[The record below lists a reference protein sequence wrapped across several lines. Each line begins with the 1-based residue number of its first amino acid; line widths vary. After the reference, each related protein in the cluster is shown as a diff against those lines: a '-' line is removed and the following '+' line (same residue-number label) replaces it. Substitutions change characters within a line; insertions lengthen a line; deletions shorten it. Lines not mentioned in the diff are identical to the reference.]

1 MTDAPVR
8 ILIVD
13 DSALYRLAIRH
24 SLEDLPGVMIVGVA
38 KDGADA
44 LQQIEECDPDLL
56 TLDVRMPDTGGIEVL
71 QEINRRRLRPKAIMV
86 SSLTAH
92 GAQATTEALL
102 EGAFD
107 FILKPSSTD
116 STENRRLLT
125 DALAEKIT
133 AFRQTSRD
141 IGAMEPG
148 AVSVPVLG
156 TTAQPS
162 KVVSCQAVVVGVS
175 TGGPAALKQV
185 LPALPADL
193 PVPVLVVQHMPA
205 QYTRALAGRLD
216 KLCQLNVVEAASGS
230 EVKPGSVLVAPGG
243 RQMKLRPRDGR
254 VFAQITDDAPENGC
268 RPAVDYLLRS
278 VVSVFG
284 GDVLSVVMTG
294 MGRDG
299 LLGCQLLK
307 EQGGVVFTQHPRG
320 CVVFGMP
327 KAVMDGGLADRVLP
341 LGRIAPAIV
350 SHVER
355 SVGHNKSH
363 GTTGR
368 VGSHGRN

>member
-1 MTDAPVR
+1 VTDAPVR

-24 SLEDLPGVMIVGVA
+24 SLQDLPGVIIVGVA
-38 KDGADA
+38 KDGVDA
-44 LQQIEECDPDLL
+44 LQKIEEFAPDLL
-56 TLDVRMPDTGGIEVL
+56 TLDVQMPDIDGIGVL
-71 QEINRRRLRPKAIMV
+71 REIKRRRLRTKAIMV

-92 GAQATTEALL
+92 GAKATMDALL

-107 FILKPSSTD
+107 FILKPSSAE
-116 STENRRLLT
+116 SGENGRLLK
-125 DALAEKIT
+125 DALAERIA

-141 IGAMEPG
+141 RDALKPG
-148 AVSVPVLG
+148 AVSVPEPD
-156 TTAQPS
+156 TTARSS
-162 KVVSCQAVVVGVS
+162 KPVSCQAVVIGVS
-175 TGGPAALKQV
+175 TGGPSALKQV
-185 LPALPADL
+185 LPALPANL

-205 QYTRALAGRLD
+205 KFTGALAGRLD
-216 KLCQLNVVEAASGS
+216 EICKLNVVEAASGS

-243 RQMKLRPRDGR
+243 RQMKLRRQDDR
-254 VFAQITDDAPENGC
+254 VIVQITDDAHENGC

-299 LLGCQLLK
+299 FLGCQLLK
-307 EQGGVVFTQHPRG
+307 QQGGSVFVQHPRG

-341 LGRIAPAIV
+341 LSRIAPAIV

-355 SVGHNKSH
+355 SVGYNKPHGVTGKVESH
-363 GTTGR
+363 E
-368 VGSHGRN
+368 RN

>member
-1 MTDAPVR
+1 VTDAPVR

-92 GAQATTEALL
+92 GAQATTDALL

-156 TTAQPS
+156 TTARPS